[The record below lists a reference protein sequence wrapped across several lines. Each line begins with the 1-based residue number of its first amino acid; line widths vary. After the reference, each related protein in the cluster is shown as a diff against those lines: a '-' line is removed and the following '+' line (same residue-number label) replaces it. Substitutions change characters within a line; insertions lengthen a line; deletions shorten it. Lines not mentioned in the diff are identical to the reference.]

1 MWNVAVTFQNKVS
14 GLVDYTKT
22 ELVRANSKHNKIFLL
37 FYRQLFLLCWYFKVS
52 PSIFHFLLT
61 QFEAGKASCCF
72 LRKWFFSLHDQNVFG
87 WFDVSTCNGQLH
99 IRLNLIG
106 VTFRYKSSVR
116 YFRCGIQEN
125 TSYWKFGFNNKENK
139 FWKIKKEFK
148 KWGKEINV
156 SFCALA
162 LCTFCNLEKKELPSP
177 LFCFH
182 TLTL

>member
-1 MWNVAVTFQNKVS
+1 MI
-14 GLVDYTKT
+14 KT
-22 ELVRANSKHNKIFLL
+22 
-37 FYRQLFLLCWYFKVS
+37 
-52 PSIFHFLLT
+52 
-61 QFEAGKASCCF
+61 SCCF

-106 VTFRYKSSVR
+106 VTFRYKSSVG

-125 TSYWKFGFNNKENK
+125 TSYWKFWFNNKENK

-162 LCTFCNLEKKELPSP
+162 LGLCTFCNLEKKKNFPLPFSAFILWRYKITHFSRRLIFLTFMTRNRLMRWDKKADIYFLFSKIPVLP
-177 LFCFH
+177 LH
-182 TLTL
+182 RKSSLHL